1 MFDLIIRNAIVT
13 TADSTYP
20 ADIGITGG
28 TIAALGTI
36 PDDAPAREVVD
47 VEGKHVIP
55 GVIDTHVHIGWPDWD
70 WEQDCVATTR
80 AAAAGGVTT
89 VMLMEGD
96 TRPMAR
102 SVAERTEQF
111 ERSACVDGT
120 FHEVVYT
127 PEHVDEIV
135 GMATSGGVASFK
147 FFIPYRGSE
156 VVPPQIGIDDGIIYQ
171 GFEQIGRLAEPA
183 LALFHPENIEIFFRI
198 KERMLARGITDGFT
212 WNDTRPS
219 VCEIETIRRCVAFAK
234 ATGCALYVVHMTT
247 KESQEEIERARA
259 EGVTIYGE
267 TCPQYLTLSCDEA
280 DPVLSKVNPPIRTR
294 EDCEGL
300 WRALRCGVISTV
312 GSDHA
317 ACATKHKRDLWG
329 ATVGFAGV
337 QTLLPVM
344 LTEGVAAGRLS
355 LNQLVA
361 CTSTNAARIFGIYPK
376 KGAIQVGSD
385 ADLTVLD
392 LDKRVTCHARD
403 LYHISDFTPFEGR
416 TFVGMPVATYVRGN
430 LVACD
435 GKVLGEPGGGRIVP
449 TRAELRGN
457 GA

>member
-1 MFDLIIRNAIVT
+1 MFDLIIRNALVT
-13 TADSTYP
+13 TADCTYP
-20 ADIGITGG
+20 ADIGIEGG
-28 TIAALGTI
+28 VITALGAI
-36 PDDAPAREVVD
+36 APDAEAREVVD
-47 VEGKHVIP
+47 VAGKHVIP

-70 WEQDCVATTR
+70 WEQDCVATTK

-96 TRPMAR
+96 TRPMAE
-102 SVAERTEQF
+102 SVSQRTEQF
-111 ERSACVDGT
+111 ERNSYVDGT

-127 PEHVDEIV
+127 SEHVDEIV
-135 GMATSGGVASFK
+135 PMATEGGVASFK

-156 VVPPQIGIDDGIIYQ
+156 VVPPQVGIDDGIIYQ
-171 GFEQIGRLAEPA
+171 GFEQIGRLDTPA

-198 KERMLARGITDGFT
+198 KERMLAKGITEGFT
-212 WNDTRPS
+212 WNDTRPN
-219 VCEIETIRRCVAFAK
+219 VCETETIRRCVAFAK

-247 KESQEEIERARA
+247 RESEEEILRARD

-267 TCPQYLTLSCDEA
+267 TCPQYLTLTCDEA
-280 DPVLSKVNPPIRTR
+280 DPILSKVNPPIRTR

-300 WRALRCGVISTV
+300 WRGLRSGVISMI

-329 ATVGFAGV
+329 ATVGFAGI

-361 CTSTNAARIFGIYPK
+361 CTSTNAAKIFGVYPK

-392 LDKRVTCHARD
+392 LDKRVTCHAAD

-416 TFVGMPVATYVRGN
+416 TFTGMPVATYVRGE
-430 LVACD
+430 LVARD
-435 GKVLGEPGGGRIVP
+435 GKVIGEPGRGRIVP
-449 TRAELRGN
+449 TKAALK
-457 GA
+457 